1 MRDPQ
6 KRATLCIMPTALKAG
21 QSIEAAKEEWYHDI
35 YFFRDKCKD
44 RNKFVDESPEI
55 KKKRQEVEIAAK
67 EEKYERIK
75 NKENEDDQKKIEK
88 KVEETTKVALEAVE
102 KENKFEQL
110 AMEEE
115 LMREREEENALNVA
129 VESERD
135 KEACMEREIKKK
147 QKMQALEKQKIL
159 MEDKA
164 AEIQKQAVLQV
175 QNSRQSF
182 KQRMERLKRTAE
194 RKRKEARKSVTEIR
208 TKMASLLMNDN
219 KLGNYTLC
227 NPKQTDLQRSEYCTK
242 NFAQDPDQNRDCNTS
257 PEDFCYVCCENE
269 FGRNRMELRERCYK
283 LCDDV
288 ADGVDTTGKG
298 FWVYVSPQNTLTG
311 TTTTT
316 SSSSTTSSTTSS
328 STVVA

>member
-1 MRDPQ
+1 MRDPT

-35 YFFRDKCKD
+35 FFFRDKCKD
-44 RNKFVDESPEI
+44 RNKFVEESPEI
-55 KKKRQEVEIAAK
+55 KKRRMEVEVEAK

-75 NKENEDDQKKIEK
+75 DKENEDDQKKIER

-102 KENKFEQL
+102 KETKFEQL

-115 LMREREEENALNVA
+115 LMREREEENSLNVA
-129 VESERD
+129 VQSEKD

-147 QKMQALEKQKIL
+147 QKMQSLEKQKVL

-164 AEIQKQAVLQV
+164 QEIQKQAIMQV
-175 QNSRQSF
+175 QSSRLRF
-182 KQRMERLKRTAE
+182 KEKMDRLKRTAE

-208 TKMASLLMNDN
+208 TKMAGLLLNDN
-219 KLGNYTLC
+219 KVGNYTFC
-227 NPKQTDLQRSEYCTK
+227 NPKQPEAQRTEYCTK

-257 PEDFCYVCCENE
+257 AEDFCYVCCENE
-269 FGRNRMELRERCYK
+269 FGRNKMELRERCYK

-288 ADGVDTTGKG
+288 YEGVDKEGKG
-298 FWVYVSPQNTLTG
+298 FWTFVPGTNAITG
-311 TTTTT
+311 AK
-316 SSSSTTSSTTSS
+316 S
-328 STVVA
+328 